1 MSNNTGEVNNYI
13 TPSALEETE
22 VKDDSSKKIYYSYN
36 PAIIPGMD
44 KDEAGKKSYGWQLAT
59 CKWDKAAITKMIRTR
74 AYMAS
79 ELKDG
84 HRAKASVK
92 EIYNIILDFDSGH
105 PSLEDFLTLTKN
117 YRFRYILHT
126 TVNHQKPKLNS

>member
-1 MSNNTGEVNNYI
+1 MSEI
-13 TPSALEETE
+13 I
-22 VKDDSSKKIYYSYN
+22 KYSYN
-36 PAIIPGMD
+36 PDIIPGMD
-44 KDEAGKKSYGWQLAT
+44 KDIAGKKTYGWEFAT
-59 CKWDKAAITKMIRTR
+59 CEGNETAITEMIRTR

-92 EIYNIILDFDSGH
+92 EIFNIILDFDSGH
-105 PSLEDFLTLTKN
+105 PTVEEFLSLTKD

-126 TVNHQKPKLNS
+126 TVNHQKPYN